1 MQLVDDLSAVAA
13 LVLYAA
19 GTAALFA
26 ARSLQQMRSTGGSGF
41 RGLTSTRLRRA
52 ERLGQLCFGVTA
64 LAGLL
69 SPLLAALHVLPVY
82 GHREG
87 RLQQNEL
94 VGVLD
99 WVGLVGAAG
108 GIAVAFLALHMM
120 VSVPRTGVDPAH
132 RSAQA
137 PSGVLAV
144 IRNPI
149 FTAQMAL
156 QAGTALIAPTSLA
169 VAGMVAAV
177 LACQIQTRLVEEP
190 YLLALHGSAYRS
202 YAARTG
208 RFLPWL
214 GSLPAVSLPG
224 EPALH

>member
-1 MQLVDDLSAVAA
+1 VDDLSAVAA

-19 GTAALFA
+19 GTAALLA
-26 ARSLQQMRSTGGSGF
+26 ALSLQQMRSTGGSGF
-41 RGLTSTRLRRA
+41 RRLTSMRLRRA
-52 ERLGQLCFGVTA
+52 ERAGRLCFGLAA

-69 SPLLAALHVLPVY
+69 SPLLAAVHVLPVY

-87 RLQQNEL
+87 TLRQNEL
-94 VGVLD
+94 VGALD

-108 GIAVAFLALHMM
+108 GIAVAFLTLHIMG
-120 VSVPRTGVDPAH
+120 SVPRTGVDPAD

-137 PSGVLAV
+137 ARGILAV
-144 IRNPI
+144 IRNPV

-156 QAGTALIAPTSLA
+156 QAGTALIAPTSIA
-169 VAGMVAAV
+169 VAGVAAAV